1 MTAFNDAKI
10 VRLLSTK
17 FVPVASHVRDTK
29 RQDADGKFF
38 RNVCKHI
45 RYWQSGACVFTPDG
59 RVLGQCSATSRRE
72 VLGLI
77 KSALP
82 KFRPPTK
89 PYTIE
94 PAGKVDEMN
103 RYVISRPPGSVVVS
117 THMSHL
123 SERGSGRTPWFDK
136 LLPKTVAIDR
146 LWIRRNE
153 VQALVAGTFPK
164 SLKKRIATWHLVD
177 SITFDQNR
185 RGTISK
191 FDLELKEGRLT
202 GSMKMATKNSHAM
215 ELEIL
220 GFIET
225 ADGKITRFDFVA
237 RGKRRA
243 HKGTWYP
250 IAFAFTLADP
260 KHVAFNV
267 PPYPVLG
274 YSAKLY
280 LRD

>member
-1 MTAFNDAKI
+1 MTAFNDDEI

-17 FVPVASHVRDTK
+17 FVPVATHVRETK
-29 RQDADGKFF
+29 RQDSDGEFF
-38 RNVCKHI
+38 RRVCKHI

-59 RVLGQCSATSRRE
+59 KVLGQCSATSRKE

-82 KFRPPTK
+82 KFQVPGRP
-89 PYTIE
+89 YVVE
-94 PAGKVDEMN
+94 PAGKIDKKN
-103 RYVISRPPGSVVVS
+103 LYVVKPPPGAVVVS

-123 SERGSGRTPWFDK
+123 SEHGRGRAPWFDK

-146 LWIRRNE
+146 LWIRKDE
-153 VQALVAGTFPK
+153 VQQLVAGKFPQ

-185 RGTISK
+185 RGTIK
-191 FDLELKEGRLT
+191 EFDLILQDGQLT
-202 GSMKMATKNSHAM
+202 GTMRMATTKSHSM
-215 ELEIL
+215 DLQIL
-220 GFIET
+220 GFV
-225 ADGKITRFDFVA
+225 DSKNGKLSRFDLVA
-237 RGKRRA
+237 RGTRCA
-243 HKGTWYP
+243 HNGKPYP

-260 KHVAFNV
+260 EHVAFEV

-274 YSAKLY
+274 YSASLY